1 VEPSI
6 LFSIIMPIWH
16 AGDDL
21 REALHSLRYIDFP
34 PELFEVIVVGV
45 HGDSSS
51 KTTVQKIATEAAFP
65 IRFVEGPKRHRAEQL
80 NIACRLAQ
88 GKILVF
94 SDDDCV
100 FRSDWLAS
108 LEQVIERETELG
120 IVGGADELES
130 DGSAFS
136 LALDY
141 VLQSFI
147 GTGGIRR
154 PTSLNVGKYYP
165 RLWNMAVPR
174 AVAWN
179 VALGRVGE
187 PAQIFNEALIPH
199 VHEDVDLS
207 NRIAHIGKRIVF
219 APEVRVGHRRDTTF
233 WRFLWRGVEK
243 AQTSRRLGTHRV
255 AHGFL
260 ALWVISLGILSVGS
274 IFSVL
279 LKNMLIGIGGV
290 YGALLFLTGIDG
302 VLRTRNLKTFVLIPG
317 LLLSVHFAR
326 GIGYLL
332 PLFIKQTRTGL

>member
-6 LFSIIMPIWH
+6 LFSIILPIWH

-21 REALHSLRYIDFP
+21 REALHSLRHIDFP
-34 PELFEVIVVGV
+34 PERFEVIVVGV
-45 HGDSSS
+45 HGDSLS

-65 IRFVEGPKRHRAEQL
+65 IRFVEGPKRHRAAQL
-80 NIACRLAQ
+80 NIACRSAQ
-88 GKILVF
+88 GSILVF

-100 FRSDWLAS
+100 FRSDWLTS
-108 LEQVIERETELG
+108 LEQVFDRETELG
-120 IVGGADELES
+120 IVGGADELET

-174 AVAWN
+174 EIAWN

-199 VHEDVDLS
+199 VHEDVELS
-207 NRIAHIGKRIVF
+207 KRIAHSGKRIVF

-243 AQTSRRLGTHRV
+243 AQTSRMLGTHRV
-255 AHGFL
+255 AHGVL
-260 ALWVISLGILSVGS
+260 ALGVISLGILSVGS
-274 IFSVL
+274 IFSVF
-279 LKNMLIGIGGV
+279 LKNMLMGIGGV
-290 YGALLFLTGIDG
+290 YGMLLFLAGIDG
-302 VLRTRNLKTFVLIPG
+302 ARRTRNFKTFLLIPG
-317 LLLSVHFAR
+317 LFLSVHFAR

-332 PLFIKQTRTGL
+332 PLFKKQTRTGI

>member
-1 VEPSI
+1 MEPSI
-6 LFSIIMPIWH
+6 LFSIILPIWH

-45 HGDSSS
+45 HGDIAS
-51 KTTVQKIATEAAFP
+51 KTTFQKIATEAAFP
-65 IRFVEGPKRHRAEQL
+65 IRFVEGPKRYRAEQL

-100 FRSDWLAS
+100 FRGDWLTS
-108 LEQVIERETELG
+108 LQQVIERETELG

-154 PTSLNVGKYYP
+154 PASLNVGKYYP

-174 AVAWN
+174 AIAWN
-179 VALGRVGE
+179 VALRHGDGS
-187 PAQIFNEALIPH
+187 AQIFDEALIPH

-255 AHGFL
+255 AHSFL